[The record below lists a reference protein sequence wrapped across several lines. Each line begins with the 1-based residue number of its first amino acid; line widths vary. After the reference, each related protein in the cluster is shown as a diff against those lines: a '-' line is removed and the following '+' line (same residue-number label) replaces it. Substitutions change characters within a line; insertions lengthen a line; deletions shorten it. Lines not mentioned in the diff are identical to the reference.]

1 MIEQRSRTRR
11 ELTLYFLG
19 NRLLQIVGDGR
30 RGRSIRFILSLLGWH
45 IGELI
50 AGTFRTSV
58 LTQIVARQGLREE
71 VVR

>member
-1 MIEQRSRTRR
+1 
-11 ELTLYFLG
+11 
-19 NRLLQIVGDGR
+19 
-30 RGRSIRFILSLLGWH
+30 LLGWH